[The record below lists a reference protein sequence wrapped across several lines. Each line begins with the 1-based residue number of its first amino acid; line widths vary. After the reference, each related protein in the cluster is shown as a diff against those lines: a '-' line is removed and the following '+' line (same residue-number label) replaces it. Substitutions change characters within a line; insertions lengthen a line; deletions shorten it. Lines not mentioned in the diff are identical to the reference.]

1 MTRIYKVDPKNPD
14 EKILR
19 EVAEMIKEGKLV
31 AYPTETV
38 YGLGTNALDERAVE
52 RLFKIK
58 GRQRK
63 PISVVI
69 PSIEKAEEIG
79 EINDVA
85 LGLIEKFFPGPL
97 TIIVKKKDVVPSI
110 VTAGSEKIGL
120 RMPDHSIPIKLAEF
134 SGVPITSPSANI
146 SGNPSPTKPEH
157 VIEDFMGKID
167 AIIDAGETLLKIEST
182 VIDTTTKPP
191 KILRIGALPLEEIKK
206 VIGEFKVLD
215 YRAYKPKA
223 KVIAVF
229 TCDVKDV
236 AKKFKGNVCIFRS
249 DEISDLMEILRS
261 CKECDVIIF
270 ECKGLSEAL
279 RSRIKSIADEIY

>member
-1 MTRIYKVDPKNPD
+1 MTRIYKVDPKNPN

-85 LGLIEKFFPGPL
+85 LSLIEKFFPGPL

-146 SGNPSPTKPEH
+146 SGKPSPTKPEH

-236 AKKFKGNVCIFRS
+236 AKKFKGSVCIFKS
-249 DEISDLMEILRS
+249 EEISDLMEILRS

>member
-1 MTRIYKVDPKNPD
+1 MTRIYKVDPKNPN

-85 LGLIEKFFPGPL
+85 LSLIEKFFPGPL

-146 SGNPSPTKPEH
+146 SGKPSPTKPEH

>member
-85 LGLIEKFFPGPL
+85 LSLIEKFFPGPL